1 MSRTR
6 NSLSKQEVLEDNYRN
21 GVALLIELS
30 AKGVIVVVEGQKD
43 VLSLRR
49 LGLTGPIVTLAGHSI
64 ITLAESF
71 TGTSKVLILF
81 DFDTRGEQLTELL
94 TSQLRGTGTRI
105 QRTSRMKLKR
115 AFSWQS
121 RVIEGLKPLDTG
133 SSTTKF

>member
-1 MSRTR
+1 MSSTR
-6 NSLSKQEVLEDNYRN
+6 NSLSKQELLEESFRN
-21 GVALLIELS
+21 GVTLLIELS
-30 AKGVIVVVEGQKD
+30 AEGVIVVVEGQKD
-43 VLSLRR
+43 ALSLRR

-71 TGTSKVLILF
+71 AGASRVLILF

-94 TSQLRGTGTRI
+94 TLQLQGTGTRI
-105 QRTSRMKLKR
+105 QYIIRKKLKR

-121 RVIEGLKPLDTG
+121 RVIEGLKPLDAG